1 MKGQSFKFLVPFRV
15 IFLFKQGV
23 SNFPF
28 ALNPEN
34 SIVNLGYYVFKK
46 MYRTVY
52 FFSYLGLEH
61 PPRDC
66 EPLH

>member
-1 MKGQSFKFLVPFRV
+1 MKGQSSKFLVPFRV

-23 SNFPF
+23 SHFPF

-46 MYRTVY
+46 IFIGVQLICCVSFRCI
-52 FFSYLGLEH
+52 EK
-61 PPRDC
+61 
-66 EPLH
+66 